1 MGIFNF
7 RVFKLDGHKLKNQP
21 NKKNKNMKLEKILDK
36 LGSLEKNSFIKI
48 IDNIISKNP
57 KHSKEIE
64 GILSSSDKGL
74 KSVDNIN
81 VSEIFSLISNEFT
94 EHLLCE
100 FQEANS
106 QLDILIDII
115 IRDGNCIMKQDWFS
129 RLYEI
134 EIKNLKVKIKTLH
147 SELEN
152 EKSELSESR
161 KRDYKI
167 YKACLSNAYT
177 NDLTNNRE
185 AKITSDELSI
195 ILMLSKQ
202 LGLSQEDVKL
212 INYSILPIIKA
223 DVQDVINN
231 LKNLGVVFFSK
242 KENTIYVADEMVRL
256 LRKVRKKDVAEKF
269 YRRILKLLREPIIN
283 QIAKEHNIE
292 RKLTLSQKIEE
303 IIKAGISFTDLLS
316 TEIYKQGITLT
327 EKKKILNELCEKGLN
342 IPNLRGSTLEE
353 KISSLTEYFD
363 NVEKDEK
370 VGISIDGFDKMLSE
384 LNQSLPKLN
393 KELKV
398 QFELQE
404 EYVLNA
410 DFLLDYNIK
419 PRDILDLITRSDVT
433 KFLKDHGI
441 KQRGDDILNILVHY
455 KDVENLY
462 LENYENVGY
471 RNLNL
476 LKENGILVKESELGL
491 KFEELTTTIFK
502 SLGFNVD
509 DAFKNQLNTKKD
521 MMDIL
526 LNLGNNEIII
536 VECKT
541 IKEKGYN
548 KFSSVSRQL
557 KSYQNLALKNNLR
570 IVKILLV
577 APEFSDDF
585 VNDCEMDTEM
595 NLSLLPASTLSKIFE
610 TFKTSKYQEFPHVLF
625 RDIVINEERIIKA
638 LTK

>member
-1 MGIFNF
+1 
-7 RVFKLDGHKLKNQP
+7 
-21 NKKNKNMKLEKILDK
+21 MKLEKILDK

-48 IDNIISKNP
+48 IDNIISKNVQN
-57 KHSKEIE
+57 SKEIE
-64 GILSSSDKGL
+64 KILSSSDKGL

-81 VSEIFSLISNEFT
+81 VSKIFGLISHEFT

-100 FQEANS
+100 FQEVNS

-129 RLYEI
+129 RLYEM
-134 EIKNLKVKIKTLH
+134 EIKNLKGKIKTLN

-152 EKSELSESR
+152 DKSELSESR
-161 KRDYKI
+161 KRDYRI
-167 YKACLSNAYT
+167 YRSCLSTAYS
-177 NDLTNNRE
+177 NDISNNRE

-195 ILMLSKQ
+195 ILTLSQQ

-212 INYSILPIIKA
+212 INYSILPIIKV
-223 DVQDVINN
+223 DIQDVINN
-231 LKNLGVVFFSK
+231 LKNIGVVFFSK

-269 YRRILKLLREPIIN
+269 YRRTLKLLREPIIN
-283 QIAKEHNIE
+283 QIAKEHNIN
-292 RKLTLSQKIEE
+292 RKKPLSEKIEE
-303 IIKAGISFTDLLS
+303 IIKEGISFTDLLS
-316 TEIYKQGITLT
+316 TEIYKPGITLT
-327 EKKKILNELCEKGLN
+327 EKKKTLNELCEKGLN
-342 IPNLRGSTLEE
+342 ISNLKGSTLED
-353 KISSLTEYFD
+353 KIGSLIAHFE
-363 NVEKDEK
+363 NVERDEK

-398 QFELQE
+398 QFEFQE

-419 PRDILDLITRSDVT
+419 PRDILDLITKPDLT
-433 KFLKDHGI
+433 KFIKDHGI
-441 KQRGDDILNILVHY
+441 KQRGDDILNILEHY

-476 LKENGILVKESELGL
+476 LKDNGISVRENELGL
-491 KFEELTTTIFK
+491 KFEELTKVIFE
-502 SLGFNVD
+502 SLGFVVD
-509 DAFKNQLNTKKD
+509 DKLKNSINTQKD

-548 KFSSVSRQL
+548 KFSTVSRQL
-557 KSYQNLALKNNLR
+557 KSYQNVALKNNLR

-585 VNDCEMDTEM
+585 IYDCEMDTEM
-595 NLSLLPASTLSKIFE
+595 NLSLLTASTLLKIFE
-610 TFKTSKYQEFPHVLF
+610 VFKTSNYQEFPHVLF
-625 RDIVINEERIIKA
+625 RDIVINEERIVKA
-638 LTK
+638 LSK

>member
-1 MGIFNF
+1 
-7 RVFKLDGHKLKNQP
+7 
-21 NKKNKNMKLEKILDK
+21 MKLEKILDK

-48 IDNIISKNP
+48 IDHIITKNP
-57 KHSKEIE
+57 KNAKTIDK
-64 GILSSSDKGL
+64 ILSSSDKGL
-74 KSVDNIN
+74 KSVDNLN
-81 VSEIFSLISNEFT
+81 VSNIFSLTSEEFT
-94 EHLLCE
+94 EYLLCE

-129 RLYEI
+129 RLYEN
-134 EIKNLKVKIKTLH
+134 EIKNLKVKIKTLNT
-147 SELEN
+147 ELEN
-152 EKSELSESR
+152 DKSDLSESR
-161 KRDYKI
+161 KRDYRI
-167 YKACLSNAYT
+167 YRSCLSTAYN
-177 NDLTNNRE
+177 NDIKNNRE

-195 ILMLSKQ
+195 ILTLAKQ

-212 INYSILPIIKA
+212 INYSILPIKKT
-223 DVQDVINN
+223 DVQEVINN
-231 LKNLGVVFFSK
+231 LKNLGVIFFSK
-242 KENTIYVADEMVRL
+242 KENTIYVADEMVSL
-256 LRKVRKKDVAEKF
+256 LRKVRKKEVAEKF
-269 YRRILKLLREPIIN
+269 YRRTLKLLREPIIN
-283 QIAKEHNIE
+283 QIAKEHNIDK
-292 RKLTLSQKIEE
+292 KLTASQKIED
-303 IIKAGISFTDLLS
+303 ILKVGISFTDLLS
-316 TEIYKQGITLT
+316 TEIYKPGITLT
-327 EKKKILNELCEKGLN
+327 EKKKTLNELCEKGLN
-342 IPNLRGSTLEE
+342 ISNLKGSTLEE
-353 KISSLTEYFD
+353 KISSLIEHFD

-370 VGISIDGFDKMLSE
+370 VGISIDGFDKMLTE

-393 KELKV
+393 KDLKE

-404 EYVLNA
+404 EYVLSA
-410 DFLLDYNIK
+410 DFLLNYNIK
-419 PRDILDLITRSDVT
+419 PRDILDLINKPDLSQ
-433 KFLKDHGI
+433 FIKDNGI
-441 KQRGDDILNILVHY
+441 KQRGEDILNILEHY

-476 LKENGILVKESELGL
+476 LKENGITVKESELGL
-491 KFEELTTTIFK
+491 KFEELTKIIFK

-509 DAFKNQLNTKKD
+509 EKFRNQLNTPKD
-521 MMDIL
+521 IMDIV

-570 IVKILLV
+570 IVKMLLV

-585 VNDCEMDTEM
+585 VSDCEMDTEM
-595 NLSLLPASTLSKIFE
+595 NLSLLSASTLSKIFE
-610 TFKTSKYQEFPHVLF
+610 TFKISKYQEFPHVLF

>member
-1 MGIFNF
+1 
-7 RVFKLDGHKLKNQP
+7 
-21 NKKNKNMKLEKILDK
+21 MKLEKILDK

-48 IDNIISKNP
+48 IDHIISKNN
-57 KHSKEIE
+57 KNSKEIE
-64 GILSSSDKGL
+64 KILSSSDKGL
-74 KSVDNIN
+74 KSVDNLN
-81 VSEIFSLISNEFT
+81 VSNIFSLISKDFT
-94 EHLLCE
+94 EYLLCE

-129 RLYEI
+129 RLYET
-134 EIKNLKVKIKTLH
+134 EIKNLKVKIKTLNI
-147 SELEN
+147 ELEN

-161 KRDYKI
+161 KRDYRI
-167 YKACLSNAYT
+167 YKSCLSTAYI
-177 NDLTNNRE
+177 NDIENNRE

-195 ILMLSKQ
+195 ILTLSKQ

-212 INYSILPIIKA
+212 INYSILPIKKA

-231 LKNLGVVFFSK
+231 LKNLGVIFFSK
-242 KENTIYVADEMVRL
+242 KENTIYVADEMVSL
-256 LRKVRKKDVAEKF
+256 LRKVRKKEVAEKF
-269 YRRILKLLREPIIN
+269 YRRTLKLLREPVIN
-283 QIAKEHNIE
+283 QIAKEHNID
-292 RKLTLSQKIEE
+292 RKLSNTQKIEE
-303 IIKAGISFTDLLS
+303 IIKEGISFTDLLL
-316 TEIYKQGITLT
+316 TDIYKQGITLT
-327 EKKKILNELCEKGLN
+327 EKKKTLNELCEKGLN
-342 IPNLRGSTLEE
+342 ISNLKGSTLED
-353 KISSLTEYFD
+353 KITSLIEHFE

-370 VGISIDGFDKMLSE
+370 VGISIDGFDKMLTE

-393 KELKV
+393 KELKE

-404 EYVLNA
+404 EYVLTA

-419 PRDILDLITRSDVT
+419 PRDILDLISKPDLS
-433 KFLKDHGI
+433 KFIKDNGI
-441 KQRGDDILNILVHY
+441 KQRGDDILNILEHY

-476 LKENGILVKESELGL
+476 LKENGIIVKESELGL
-491 KFEELTTTIFK
+491 KFEELTKTIFK

-509 DAFKNQLNTKKD
+509 EKFKNQLNTQKD

-557 KSYQNLALKNNLR
+557 KSYQNLALKNNIR

-585 VNDCEMDTEM
+585 IYDCEMDTEM
-595 NLSLLPASTLSKIFE
+595 NLSLLTASTLSKIFE
-610 TFKTSKYQEFPHVLF
+610 SFKTSKYQEFPHVLF

-638 LTK
+638 LSK